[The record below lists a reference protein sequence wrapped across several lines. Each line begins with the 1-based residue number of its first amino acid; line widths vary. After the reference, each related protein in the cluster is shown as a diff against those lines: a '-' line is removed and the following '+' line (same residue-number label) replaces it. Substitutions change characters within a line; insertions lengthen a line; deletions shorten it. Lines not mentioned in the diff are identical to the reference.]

1 MKTFNI
7 NFNIKIHDGTP
18 WHNQMLQGIRLF
30 STLMLI
36 LLSGLGIVAI
46 NIAFKLIITDN
57 FLIDFA
63 FLVLMCFNWMP
74 IFLGKNK

>member
-1 MKTFNI
+1 
-7 NFNIKIHDGTP
+7 
-18 WHNQMLQGIRLF
+18 
-30 STLMLI
+30 MLI